1 MGDAFSVPF
10 ILSCQRQN
18 CCFQLILLKAQS
30 DIILNFLSAT
40 RTPEK
45 RLPVYAIHYVPLF
58 FFSRV
63 QRLCLKCIYNL
74 KNHSIK
80 RKRPQVA
87 LLLNKRPTNAV
98 GCSCWSGEAI
108 NSFSRGWLYFKFSFK
123 VTEEVETALVTR
135 MLILS
140 YKNSHKEYNT
150 LEEKSFAV
158 FLLSVRDLQF
168 Y

>member
-58 FFSRV
+58 FFLACSDCV
-63 QRLCLKCIYNL
+63 LSVYNL

-108 NSFSRGWLYFKFSFK
+108 NSFRGDGYIS
-123 VTEEVETALVTR
+123 
-135 MLILS
+135 S
-140 YKNSHKEYNT
+140 
-150 LEEKSFAV
+150 
-158 FLLSVRDLQF
+158 FLLKSQKKLRPP
-168 Y
+168 